1 MVDISNDYEG
11 QEQTRA
17 KIFDVLPAGKYI
29 VQVVETKVLPARDA
43 SKFDRLG
50 VTLEVIGDHEGN
62 PAGVKGRR
70 VFFNQNYWHG
80 KPDVRQAARD
90 EVKGLAFACGFVVM
104 PKSTDELVGL
114 PFLATIKFKEDPT
127 YGVQNEVRGCA
138 RLPSVAPAPVWSP
151 PIVSQP
157 VAATHAADAI
167 TSAQIAVHVP
177 EATPE
182 GTPTAPQESA
192 PLPAHTVATALA
204 GAVAGLAK
212 GKRPW

>member
-17 KIFDVLPAGKYI
+17 KIFDVLPAGKYV
-29 VQVVETKVLPARDA
+29 VQVIETKVLPARDA

-50 VTLEVIGDHEGN
+50 IILEVLGDHEGN

-80 KPDVRQAARD
+80 KPEVRQAARD
-90 EVKGLAFACGFVVM
+90 EMKGLAFACGFVVM

-114 PFLATIKFKEDPT
+114 PFLATIKVKEDPT
-127 YGVQNEVRGCA
+127 YGTQNEVRGCA
-138 RLPSVAPAPVWSP
+138 RLPSAAPAPVWSP

-157 VAATHAADAI
+157 VAPPVGA
-167 TSAQIAVHVP
+167 P

-192 PLPAHTVATALA
+192 PLPAHTVATTLA